1 MSLKR
6 PSNPFLEKFYRAA
19 AVLFWLIVWQ
29 AAAAALNQP
38 LLLSSPVR
46 VAARLFA
53 LLQEKSFYRALLFSF
68 ERIALGALAGL
79 VLGALLAYIAAH
91 CSLAEYL
98 LRPLMLTVRTVPVAS
113 FIILAL
119 IFLSAKR
126 LSVFISFLMVLPIM
140 YSNLLQGLCAVDGKM
155 LELAQVYHLSPW
167 RRLLYVELPGVQS
180 HLLSGA
186 ATAIGMAWKSGIA
199 AEVIGIP
206 TGSIGESL
214 YQAKVY
220 LDSSSLLAWTA
231 VIVLLSMLFEKAVLA
246 LLRLG
251 YRRLERL

>member
-1 MSLKR
+1 MNRLSKLK
-6 PSNPFLEKFYRAA
+6 PEKIYRAA
-19 AVLFWLIVWQ
+19 AVLFWLLVWQ

-46 VAARLFA
+46 VATRLLV
-53 LLQEKSFYRALLFSF
+53 LLREAGFYRALLFSF
-68 ERIALGALAGL
+68 QRIALGALLGL
-79 VLGALLAYIAAH
+79 LLGALLAYLAAH
-91 CSLAEYL
+91 CRALEYL
-98 LRPLMLTVRTVPVAS
+98 LRPLMLSVRTVPVAS

-119 IFLSAKR
+119 IFLSAR
-126 LSVFISFLMVLPIM
+126 QLSVFISFLMVLPIM
-140 YSNLLQGLCAVDGKM
+140 YSNLLQGLCAVEKEM
-155 LELAQVYHLSPW
+155 LELARVYRLSPW
-167 RRLLYVELPGVQS
+167 RRLMYIELPGVKP

-186 ATAIGMAWKSGIA
+186 ATAIGMAWKSGVA

-206 TGSIGESL
+206 TGSIGEQL

-231 VIVLLSMLFEKAVLA
+231 VIVLLSMLFEQAVLQA
-246 LLRLG
+246 IRFG

>member
-1 MSLKR
+1 MKKQ
-6 PSNPFLEKFYRAA
+6 SNLTKEKCFRAA
-19 AVLFWLIVWQ
+19 STLFWLLVWQ

-46 VAARLFA
+46 VAERLFV
-53 LLQEKSFYRALLFSF
+53 LLGEKTFYRALWFSL
-68 ERIALGALAGL
+68 ERIALGALLGML
-79 VLGALLAYIAAH
+79 LGAVLAYLAAH
-91 CSLAEYL
+91 CRAAEYL
-98 LRPLMLTVRTVPVAS
+98 LRPLMLSVRTVPVAS

-119 IFLSAKR
+119 IFLSAR
-126 LSVFISFLMVLPIM
+126 QLSVFISFLMVLPIL
-140 YSNLLQGLCAVDGKM
+140 YSNLLQGFRALDKGM
-155 LELAQVYHLSPW
+155 LELAQVYRLSVW
-167 RRLLYVELPGVQS
+167 RRLLYVELPGVKP

-186 ATAIGMAWKSGIA
+186 ATAMGMAWKSGVA

-206 TGSIGESL
+206 TGSIGEHL

-231 VIVLLSMLFEKAVLA
+231 VIVLLSMLFEKAVLGI
-246 LLRLG
+246 LKLG

>member
-1 MSLKR
+1 MKK
-6 PSNPFLEKFYRAA
+6 PSNKTTTYLQSAA
-19 AVLFWLIVWQ
+19 AVAFWLLVWQ
-29 AAAAALNQP
+29 AAAVALNQP

-53 LLQEKSFYRALLFSF
+53 LLGDRAFYSALLFSF
-68 ERIALGALAGL
+68 RRIALGALLGL
-79 VLGALLAYIAAH
+79 LGGALLAYLAAH
-91 CSLAEYL
+91 CRPAAFL

-119 IFLSAKR
+119 IFLSAR
-126 LSVFISFLMVLPIM
+126 QLSVFISFLMVLPIF
-140 YSNLLQGLCAVDGKM
+140 YGNLLQGFLSADRGM
-155 LELAQVYHLSPW
+155 LELAQVYHISPL
-167 RRLLYVELPGVQS
+167 RKLLYIELPAVKP
-180 HLLSGA
+180 HMLAGA
-186 ATAIGMAWKSGIA
+186 STALGMAWKSGVA

-206 TGSIGESL
+206 TGSIGENL

-246 LLRLG
+246 LMRLF
-251 YRRLERL
+251 YRRLERMG